1 MGSVR
6 RFRSQIPLLV
16 IVSMLFLSR
25 ASLADHYK
33 VPSGSMLPTI
43 EIGDRVVVD
52 KRAFGVRVP
61 LTHRYLW
68 RYQRPAAG
76 DVVVVDSP
84 VEDKVLLKRVVA
96 TPGQRVEVRRGWLR
110 IDGEW
115 QMLEQ
120 DGARIVEALGAKRHA
135 ISLDKGGG
143 TTLEETVLPE
153 DCYLLVGDNRGDSL
167 DGRVFGCVSAGAVL
181 GRALGVYHSSDNGW
195 VWRPL

>member
-1 MGSVR
+1 MRLLGRLR
-6 RFRSQIPLLV
+6 RHLPLV
-16 IVSMLFLSR
+16 AIMSMLFLSR

-33 VPSGSMLPTI
+33 VPSGSMQPTI
-43 EIGDRVVVD
+43 RVGDRIVVD
-52 KRAFGVRVP
+52 KRAFGVRLP
-61 LTHRYLW
+61 LTNRYLW
-68 RYQRPAAG
+68 RYERPTPG

-84 VEDKVLLKRVVA
+84 IEDKVLLKRVVA

-115 QMLEQ
+115 QMLEK
-120 DGARIVEALGAKRHA
+120 DGEQIVEALGTKRHA
-135 ISLDKGGG
+135 ISLASGGG

-167 DGRVFGCVSAGAVL
+167 DGRVFGCVKAGAIL
-181 GRALGVYHSSDNGW
+181 GRALGVYFSDSAW